1 MYAEISSVCI
11 RCFLLIR
18 TYNKYTLID
27 SPFDEHWSS
36 KEDRYWANDMI
47 ENGTEI
53 YYDPDISVNHFYTQ
67 EGATWKGVG

>member
-1 MYAEISSVCI
+1 M
-11 RCFLLIR
+11 
-18 TYNKYTLID
+18 ID

-36 KEDRYWANDMI
+36 KEDRYWANDMV